1 MPPDPE
7 ALKAIAHATGGES
20 FTALD
25 ESTLKR
31 VYDHIGTRVS
41 STKQQKE
48 LTFLVAGLAA
58 VLLAAAAGSSW
69 AAEGR
74 HDVRRS
80 VSAGR
85 AGRHPARADRRT
97 SCSRAA
103 AAAPMRAAANP
114 ALWPNLMPRR
124 PGWRRHV
131 PPALLLL
138 ALAALLVGV
147 ARPQALMASDQK
159 ETTVV
164 LAVDSSNSM
173 AAKDVDPSRIAAART
188 AARDL
193 IAGLP
198 VNAKLGLVS
207 FARDVRVLQ
216 APTDD
221 RAAFNN
227 ALAHLK
233 LRGGTTLGTAIDRA
247 VASLRA
253 SHPALKGRAI
263 IVISDGKSTEGTRSP
278 IAAARA
284 AKAVGV
290 RVFTVSLGTAAAPSP
305 SRARPSACRPT
316 RRRCGASP
324 PSAAGASTAPPTPR
338 RCRHAYSDIGS
349 AVRPQHKK
357 RDISFAFVGGAMALV
372 AGAACSRW
380 PGSAACSDRQSVAHL
395 QAREAL
401 GERGREQRAMA
412 VGGIVLDA
420 QQADAASAT
429 RPSERIDGR
438 ACRRGEGAR

>member
-1 MPPDPE
+1 MTFADPY
-7 ALKAIAHATGGES
+7 LLVT
-20 FTALD
+20 
-25 ESTLKR
+25 
-31 VYDHIGTRVS
+31 
-41 STKQQKE
+41 
-48 LTFLVAGLAA
+48 LVAIPLGLIVYV
-58 VLLAAAAGSSW
+58 VLARR
-69 AAEGR
+69 GR
-74 HDVRRS
+74 
-80 VSAGR
+80 R
-85 AGRHPARADRRT
+85 AL
-97 SCSRAA
+97 
-103 AAAPMRAAANP
+103 RAAANP

-124 PGWRRHV
+124 PRWRRHV

-173 AAKDVDPSRIAAART
+173 AAKDVNPSRIAAARN
-188 AARDL
+188 AARNL

-198 VNAKLGLVS
+198 LNAKLGLVS

-227 ALAHLK
+227 ALAHLS

-263 IVISDGKSTEGTRSP
+263 IVISDGKSTEGKRSP

-290 RVFTVSLGTAAAPSP
+290 RVFTVSLGTAAGTVTEQGKTVSVPPDPTTLRRVAAVSGGRFY
-305 SRARPSACRPT
+305 RATDAE
-316 RRRCGASP
+316 ALQN
-324 PSAAGASTAPPTPR
+324 
-338 RCRHAYSDIGS
+338 AYSDIGS
-349 AVRPQHKK
+349 AVRPHKKK
-357 RDISFAFVGGAMALV
+357 RDISFAFIGGAMALM
-372 AGAACSRW
+372 AG
-380 PGSAACSDRQSVAHL
+380 GSLLSLAWF
-395 QAREAL
+395 
-401 GERGREQRAMA
+401 
-412 VGGIVLDA
+412 
-420 QQADAASAT
+420 
-429 RPSERIDGR
+429 
-438 ACRRGEGAR
+438 RRLL